1 MSWQDLH
8 LEPFL
13 DLLADMPDI
22 EAVDEIDTRLQRIK
36 DERDA
41 LGLTVA
47 VIEARTALNLEED
60 QLRLRRHKLVFR
72 IEQRKWSKAV
82 LAVFGVEG
90 RDRCLEWMRG
100 LPEEDVR
107 DIALRRSNEG
117 GSRC

>member
-1 MSWQDLH
+1 MSWQDLP

-22 EAVDEIDTRLQRIK
+22 EAIDEIDTRLQRIK
-36 DERDA
+36 DERNA
-41 LGLTVA
+41 LGVTVA

-72 IEQRKWSKAV
+72 VEQRKWSKAV

-90 RDRCLEWMRG
+90 RDQCLEWMRS
-100 LPEEDVR
+100 LPEGEVQ
-107 DIALRRSNEG
+107 DIALRRANQVG
-117 GSRC
+117 R